1 MLYFINFGMPDHKS
15 GIEHAE
21 LKRLKLFEQH
31 DYPCKIIARDWNANL
46 HTTANA
52 AGVDDDHLLGM
63 FDYYQHAEHVA
74 ARHLTI
80 SDLDFGLQN
89 LVTTD
94 ESAHHRYIV
103 KRQNGAMVARVNYDP
118 DHDRQLLSTEMFDG
132 FGNLYCVNIYDQ
144 RGFKSLIQWYSPDN
158 KIDNEEW
165 VTPEGQTVIR
175 TYYKPGADGKLT
187 KTGWW
192 LSDHQ
197 GVVHQFA
204 TMDQL
209 FEYFLNDINGAG
221 GNIFV
226 LDRSLLADDALT
238 RLKKPAYTVMH
249 LHNSQAGDAQDPLH
263 SILNNNYEF
272 ALNNINNYS
281 AIVSATQRQ
290 TDDVIARFHP
300 TAKTFTIPVGIVP
313 DETIKAPRISEKKR
327 TFGKVVAVARVA
339 PEKRL
344 DHLVRAINIVH
355 QQVPEVTLDLYGYF
369 DPTNN
374 YAAKRKVEELTKKFG
389 LEGVVKLKGYTND
402 VASVYNDA
410 QIFGLTSI
418 MEGFDL
424 AIMEAISHGVV
435 GVTYD
440 VNYGPNDIIQDGKN
454 GYVVDFDDYHA
465 IADRMIKLFKDPQ
478 LMQQMSDGA
487 YDSASRYS
495 TAAVW
500 QDWQALLSDA
510 KQTLKGGGKR

>member
-21 LKRLKLFEQH
+21 LKRLKLFEEH
-31 DYPCKIIARDWNANL
+31 DYPCKVIARDWNATL
-46 HTTANA
+46 HATASRS
-52 AGVDDDHLLGM
+52 GVDDDHLLGM
-63 FDYYQHAEHVA
+63 FDYYQGTEHITPKKV
-74 ARHLTI
+74 TVD
-80 SDLDFGLQN
+80 DLKFGLQN
-89 LVTTD
+89 LITED
-94 ESAHHRYIV
+94 ETKNHRYIV
-103 KRQNGAMVARVNYDP
+103 KRSNGAMVARVNYDLQN
-118 DHDRQLLSTEMFDG
+118 DRQVVSTEMFDG

-165 VTPEGQTVIR
+165 VTPEGKTVIR

-192 LSDHQ
+192 LSDRQ
-197 GVVHQFA
+197 DVVHQFS
-204 TMDQL
+204 TIEQL
-209 FEYFLNDINGAG
+209 FKYFLNDINGEG
-221 GNIFV
+221 GNTFI

-263 SILNNNYEF
+263 SILNNNYEY
-272 ALNNINNYS
+272 ALNNINNYD

-290 TDDVIARFHP
+290 TNDVIERFHP
-300 TAKTFTIPVGIVP
+300 TSKTFTIPVGIVP
-313 DETIKAPRISEKKR
+313 DKTLSAKHIPESKR

-355 QQVPEVTLDLYGYF
+355 KEVPEVTLDIYGYF

-374 YAAKRKVEELTKKFG
+374 YQARRSVEDLTKKFG
-389 LEGVVKLKGYTND
+389 LEGIVNLKGYTND
-402 VASVYNDA
+402 VESVYNDA
-410 QIFGLTSI
+410 QIFGLTSV

-454 GYVVDFDDYHA
+454 GYVVGFNDYKA
-465 IADRMIKLFKDPQ
+465 VADRMIKLFKDPK
-478 LMQQMSDGA
+478 LMQKMSEGA
-487 YDSASRYS
+487 YKSAERYS
-495 TAAVW
+495 PKNVW
-500 QDWQALLSDA
+500 QGWCQLLDDA
-510 KQTLKGGGKR
+510 KKTLKGGGK

>member
-21 LKRLKLFEQH
+21 LKRLQLFEEH
-31 DYPCKIIARDWNANL
+31 NLPCQIIARDWNRTL
-46 HTTANA
+46 HVTANA
-52 AGVDDDHLLGM
+52 SGVDDDHLLGM
-63 FDYYQHAEHVA
+63 FDYYQGTEHVKPQK
-74 ARHLTI
+74 LTI
-80 SDLDFGLQN
+80 ADLHFGLQD
-89 LVTTD
+89 LVTQ
-94 ESAHHRYIV
+94 EEAEHNRYIV

-118 DHDRQLLSTEMFDG
+118 NNDRQVVSTEMFDG
-132 FGNLYCVNIYDQ
+132 YGNLYAVNIYDS
-144 RGFKSLIQWYSPDN
+144 RGFKSLVQWYSPDN
-158 KIDNEEW
+158 KVDNEEW
-165 VTPEGQTVIR
+165 LTPDGKVVIR
-175 TYYKPGADGKLT
+175 DYYRPNRNGKLV

-192 LSDHQ
+192 LCDRQ

-204 TMDQL
+204 TMDRL
-209 FEYFLNDINGAG
+209 FEFFLNQVNGKG
-221 GNIFV
+221 GNIFI

-238 RLKKPAYTVMH
+238 RMKKPAYTVMH
-249 LHNSQAGDAQDPLH
+249 LHNSQAGDAQKPLT
-263 SILNNNYEF
+263 SILNNNYEYS
-272 ALNNINNYS
+272 LNNINNYS

-290 TDDVIARFHP
+290 TNDVIKRFKP
-300 TAKTFTIPVGIVP
+300 TSKMFTIPVGIVP
-313 DETIKAPRISEKKR
+313 DKVLKAPRIVESKR

-344 DHLVRAINIVH
+344 DHLVRAINEVH
-355 QQVPEVTLDLYGYF
+355 KQVPQVTLDIYGYY

-374 YAAKRKVEELTKKFG
+374 FEAKRKVEKLTKKFG
-389 LEGVVKLKGYTND
+389 LQGVVNLKGYTND

-454 GYVVDFDDYHA
+454 GYVVDFNDWHA
-465 IADRMIKLFKDPQ
+465 IADRMLKLFKDPK
-478 LMQQMSDGA
+478 LMQKLSNGA
-487 YDSASRYS
+487 YESANRYS
-495 TAAVW
+495 PDNVW
-500 QDWQALLSDA
+500 KDWNKLFTDA
-510 KQTLKGGGKR
+510 KQTLKGGAK

>member
-1 MLYFINFGMPDHKS
+1 MLYFVNFGMPDHKS

-21 LKRLKLFEQH
+21 LKRLQLFEDHQL
-31 DYPCKIIARDWNANL
+31 PCKIIARDWNRTL
-46 HTTANA
+46 HMTANA

-63 FDYYQHAEHVA
+63 FDYYQHTEKVVSK
-74 ARHLTI
+74 HLTVA
-80 SDLDFGLQN
+80 DLDFGLQN
-89 LVTTD
+89 LTTQD
-94 ESAHHRYIV
+94 ESEKHRYIV
-103 KRQNGAMVARVNYDP
+103 KRKNGAMVARVNYD
-118 DHDRQLLSTEMFDG
+118 DQHGRQVVSTEMFDG
-132 FGNLYCVNIYDQ
+132 YGNLYCVNFYDS

-165 VTPEGQTVIR
+165 VTPDGKTVIR
-175 TYYKPGADGKLT
+175 DYYKKDVHGKLT

-197 GVVHQFA
+197 GIIHQFA
-204 TMDQL
+204 TIDRL
-209 FEYFLNDINGAG
+209 FEFFLNQVNGEG
-221 GNIFV
+221 GNIFI

-249 LHNSQAGDAQDPLH
+249 LHNSQAGDAQNPLH
-263 SILNNNYEF
+263 SILNNNYEY
-272 ALNNINNYS
+272 ALNNINKYS

-300 TAKTFTIPVGIVP
+300 TSKTFTIPVGIVP
-313 DETIKAPRISEKKR
+313 DKVLQAPRITEAKR

-344 DHLVRAINIVH
+344 DHLVRAINEVH
-355 QQVPEVTLDLYGYF
+355 KQVPEVTLDIYGYY
-369 DPTNN
+369 DPTNK
-374 YAAKRKVEELTKKFG
+374 YEAKRKVEDLTKKYH
-389 LEGVVKLKGYTND
+389 LEGIVNLKGYTND

-410 QIFGLTSI
+410 QIFGLTSV

-454 GYVVDFDDYHA
+454 GYVVDFNDWHA
-465 IADRMIKLFKDPQ
+465 IADRMLKLFKNPQ
-478 LMQQMSDGA
+478 LMQKMSDGA
-487 YDSASRYS
+487 YESANRYS
-495 TAAVW
+495 PDSVW
-500 QDWQALLSDA
+500 QNWNKLLTDA
-510 KQTLKGGGKR
+510 KQTLKGSEK

>member
-52 AGVDDDHLLGM
+52 SGVDDDHLLGM
-63 FDYYQHAEHVA
+63 FDYYQESEHFA
-74 ARHLTI
+74 KKRLII

-89 LVTTD
+89 LVTTE
-94 ESAHHRYIV
+94 ESQHHRYIV
-103 KRQNGAMVARVNYDP
+103 KRANGAMVARVNYDP
-118 DHDRQLLSTEMFDG
+118 HNGRQVLSTEMFDG

-165 VTPEGQTVIR
+165 VTPDGRTVIR
-175 TYYKPGADGKLT
+175 TYYKPDVHGKLV

-192 LSDHQ
+192 LSDRE

-209 FEYFLNDINGAG
+209 FEYFLNDINGDG
-221 GNIFV
+221 GNTFV

-263 SILNNNYEF
+263 SILNNNYEYS
-272 ALNNINNYS
+272 LNNINNYS
-281 AIVSATQRQ
+281 SIVSATQRQ
-290 TDDVIARFHP
+290 TDDVIERFHP

-313 DETIKAPRISEKKR
+313 DETLKAPRVAEKQR

-355 QQVPEVTLDLYGYF
+355 QEVPEVTLDIYGYF

-374 YAAKRKVEELTKKFG
+374 YQAKRSVDELVKKFN
-389 LEGVVKLKGYTND
+389 LQDVVTFKGYTND

-410 QIFGLTSI
+410 QIFGLTSV

-440 VNYGPNDIIQDGKN
+440 VNYGPNEIIQDGKN
-454 GYVVDFDDYHA
+454 GYVVGFNDYQA
-465 IADRMIKLFKDPQ
+465 VADRMIDLFKDRR
-478 LMQQMSDGA
+478 LMQKMSDGA
-487 YDSASRYS
+487 YESAVRYS
-495 TAAVW
+495 PANVW
-500 QDWQALLSDA
+500 RGWQELLTDA
-510 KQTLKGGGKR
+510 KKTLKGGGK